1 MAPNLFNLWGF
12 MEEIENTLKDIDYDD
27 GVYILATRRNFLS
40 KNLEYRIAH
49 ITSVDKL
56 YGDFG
61 AQGSPEPVKHLVK
74 EYFANKPVF
83 KSEADATSEALR
95 IHEEIGGTDYGIG
108 VIYVWASKTFKQII
122 GE

>member
-1 MAPNLFNLWGF
+1 MRGV
-12 MEEIENTLKDIDYDD
+12 MEEIENKLNDVVYDD

-49 ITSVDKL
+49 VTSVDKL

-83 KSEADATSEALR
+83 KTEEDATSEALR
-95 IHEEIGGTDYGIG
+95 MHEEIGGTDHGVG
-108 VIYVWASKTFKQII
+108 VIYAWVSNTFKQIS